1 MWHVLWWGGDVGLI
15 ESLADLGLVEQM
27 LVDLLDVFLPDLK
40 HAQPF
45 VVDLHLLLLVSADL
59 LIQSLLL
66 GLTLC
71 ITQSL
76 QATRRLNS
84 SSIALRPT
92 IKFSTSLKMSLPNYS
107 SIC

>member
-1 MWHVLWWGGDVGLI
+1 MWRVLWWGGDVSLI

-27 LVDLLDVFLPDLK
+27 LVDLLDVFLADLQ

-45 VVDLHLLLLVSADL
+45 VVDLNLLLLVGANL
-59 LIQSLLL
+59 FIQSLLF

-71 ITQSL
+71 IAQSL
-76 QATRRLNS
+76 QATRCLNS

-92 IKFSTSLKMSLPNYS
+92 MKFSTSLKVSLPSYS